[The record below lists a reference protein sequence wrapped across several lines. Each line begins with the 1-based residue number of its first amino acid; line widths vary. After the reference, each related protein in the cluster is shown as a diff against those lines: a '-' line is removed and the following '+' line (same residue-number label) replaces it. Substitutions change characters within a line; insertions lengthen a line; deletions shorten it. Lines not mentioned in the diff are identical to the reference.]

1 MIADVHTLIWEST
14 DQLGPAVAEQLRR
27 RIDVP
32 WDRPSGT
39 YERHSEAMRRVDCA
53 IVHGMESKEI
63 DLHIDAQAV
72 AGYVQRHPGK
82 LIGFAGI
89 DPAHGSTVKK
99 LEEAVALGLRGV
111 SIGPAYQGY
120 HPTATKAMALYEFCQ
135 EKSLPVFVNLDPKIA
150 RPVKMEFGQ
159 PYMLDEVARSFP
171 DLKIVISSLGAP
183 WVDQAISLLGKH
195 PTVFADISDIVL
207 RPWQLYNALLLAY
220 QQGVLGQVLLG
231 SSFPL
236 CTPERAIVTLYSIN
250 SLVQGTHLPMVPREQ
265 LRGIVERDAL
275 RMLGIEFEPETAAA
289 SPDDEDDPAQPTA
302 EDEEFEETL
311 ASARES
317 DA

>member
-1 MIADVHTLIWEST
+1 MIVDVHTLIWEST
-14 DQLGPAVAEQLRR
+14 EQLGPAVTEQLRR
-27 RIDVP
+27 RSDVP
-32 WDRPSGT
+32 WERPSGT
-39 YERHSEAMRRVDCA
+39 FDRHAEAMRRVDCA
-53 IVHGMESKEI
+53 IVHGMESNEI
-63 DLHIDAQAV
+63 GLHIDAESV
-72 AGYVQRHPGK
+72 AGYVERHPGK

-89 DPAHGSTVKK
+89 DPAHGATVKK

-111 SIGPAYQGY
+111 SIGPSYQGY

-135 EKSLPVFVNLDPKIA
+135 EKQLPVFVNLDPKIA

-159 PYMLDEVARSFP
+159 PYLLDEVARSFP
-171 DLKIVISSLGAP
+171 DLKLVISSLGAP
-183 WVDQAISLLGKH
+183 WIDQAISLLGKH

-250 SLVQGTHLPMVPREQ
+250 TLVQGTHLPPVPREQ

-275 RMLGIEFEPETAAA
+275 SLLGIDFSPEA
-289 SPDDEDDPAQPTA
+289 DDPAEEDAEADEASA
-302 EDEEFEETL
+302 EDAELEQTL
-311 ASARES
+311 AAARDEE
-317 DA
+317 A

>member
-1 MIADVHTLIWEST
+1 MIVDLHTLIWETT
-14 DQLGPAVAEQLRR
+14 DQLGDAVAEQLRR
-27 RIDVP
+27 RTDVA
-32 WDRPSGT
+32 WDRPTGNA
-39 YERHSEAMRRVDCA
+39 ELHAEAMRRVDCA
-53 IVHGMESKEI
+53 VVHGMELAEI
-63 DLHIDAQAV
+63 DLHIDAESV
-72 AGYVQRHPGK
+72 AKYVAKHPGK

-89 DPAHGSTVKK
+89 DPAHGSTVRK

-135 EKSLPVFVNLDPKIA
+135 DKGLPVFVNLDPKIA

-171 DLKIVISSLGAP
+171 ELKLVISSLGAP

-231 SSFPL
+231 SGFPL

-250 SLVQGTHLPMVPREQ
+250 TLVQGTHLPPVPREQ

-275 RMLGIEFEPETAAA
+275 ALLGIDFEPTADGPAEAA
-289 SPDDEDDPAQPTA
+289 DGEAAGDAEDDEL
-302 EDEEFEETL
+302 ERTL
-311 ASARES
+311 EAAREG
-317 DA
+317 AA